1 MEKISEKISRFERLR
16 FYVISLKKEDIN
28 DNVKEKLFDIKEQ
41 AKDVIK
47 NIPRTDGNTHILTGH
62 AYDIIF
68 KIDELLN

>member
-1 MEKISEKISRFERLR
+1 MEKISEKINRFERLR
-16 FYVISLKKEDIN
+16 FYVISLKKEDI
-28 DNVKEKLFDIKEQ
+28 VKEKLLDIKEQ
-41 AKDVIK
+41 ARDVIK